1 MIAPRVKSVAP
12 TTARSWVTRR
22 DRSHCAGARRLVGF
36 LVFEGAPMFMKMP
49 CDGIGTLILH
59 AGTGGRFPGARE
71 R

>member
-1 MIAPRVKSVAP
+1 M
-12 TTARSWVTRR
+12 TRR